1 MDRIMAFWHELG
13 NKRAVLLVQLAPD
26 HARDDDRVRYFL
38 SLLPSW
44 LRVALEFRHP
54 SWHHE
59 DVFAMLE
66 HHQGPTRVSPSRPGA
81 QHLK

>member
-1 MDRIMAFWHELG
+1 M
-13 NKRAVLLVQLAPD
+13 LVQLAPD

-66 HHQGPTRVSPSRPGA
+66 HYQGPTQVSPSRPGA